1 MLAHYAATYSAYL
14 ERKKKEGKKPLSR
27 AEWEART
34 QGGKAAGPHPKG
46 NKPTKTWKKKYSPK
60 VESVMDDHAL
70 TDDDA
75 NQVREFKSDKP
86 SSGIPV
92 SPTQLMQRFL
102 AKAKPE
108 TRERMKGMTPA
119 EFMQM
124 LGAIMEDEEGAGKT
138 ASLRTRLIRLA
149 AANPELRADLLP
161 LLKEDAN
168 PASVDQNKPESYYGL
183 APRGIQASRP
193 LGPGVHLIE
202 DLSVLGPNFRLVF
215 RELGGDFLGSEQVPG
230 YYLDLGGI
238 LKLVYR
244 TPKMT
249 PAGEV
254 QAKNTIT
261 KLLTMMAKQAGTLHY
276 DGDTAL
282 DKVYAMTDLLAEVK
296 RALPSGKGRAPE
308 VQAVQ
313 KALPP
318 LEDFVKTLPSSKQ
331 GSGFRTAKLMA
342 RQESI
347 LQKYMASVAASG
359 DRAATGWDELPDGV
373 RAALRRIKDQETLWM
388 DVDRWF
394 MDNAPARGF
403 RWATHRRA

>member
-1 MLAHYAATYSAYL
+1 MLTHYAATYSAYL

-46 NKPTKTWKKKYSPK
+46 NKPAKTWKKKYSPK
-60 VESVMDDHAL
+60 VESVMDNHAL

-183 APRGIQASRP
+183 APRGSTKTAGHDALVDYLLNGFEHTESLEEAAQELERLGVPKNKALQVAEDWGMSPKSGGVFATERLVRNILSKYGVRVASRT
-193 LGPGVHLIE
+193 LGPGVHLI
-202 DLSVLGPNFRLVF
+202 
-215 RELGGDFLGSEQVPG
+215 
-230 YYLDLGGI
+230 
-238 LKLVYR
+238 
-244 TPKMT
+244 
-249 PAGEV
+249 
-254 QAKNTIT
+254 
-261 KLLTMMAKQAGTLHY
+261 
-276 DGDTAL
+276 
-282 DKVYAMTDLLAEVK
+282 
-296 RALPSGKGRAPE
+296 
-308 VQAVQ
+308 
-313 KALPP
+313 
-318 LEDFVKTLPSSKQ
+318 
-331 GSGFRTAKLMA
+331 
-342 RQESI
+342 
-347 LQKYMASVAASG
+347 
-359 DRAATGWDELPDGV
+359 
-373 RAALRRIKDQETLWM
+373 
-388 DVDRWF
+388 
-394 MDNAPARGF
+394 
-403 RWATHRRA
+403 

>member
-34 QGGKAAGPHPKG
+34 QGGTAAGPHPKG

-60 VESVMDDHAL
+60 VETVMDNHAL

-75 NQVREFKSDKP
+75 DQVREFKSDKP
-86 SSGIPV
+86 SSGIPAT
-92 SPTQLMQRFL
+92 PAQLMQRFL

-108 TRERMKGMTPA
+108 TRERMKGMSPA

-168 PASVDQNKPESYYGL
+168 PASLDQNRPESYYGL
-183 APRGIQASRP
+183 APRGIQASRL

-215 RELGGDFLGSEQVPG
+215 RELGGDFFGSEQVPG
-230 YYLDLGGI
+230 YYLDLGGM

-244 TPKMT
+244 TPQMS
-249 PAGEV
+249 PAGE
-254 QAKNTIT
+254 AKAKGTIT
-261 KLLTMMAKQAGTLHY
+261 KLLAMMGKQASGT
-276 DGDTAL
+276 
-282 DKVYAMTDLLAEVK
+282 
-296 RALPSGKGRAPE
+296 
-308 VQAVQ
+308 
-313 KALPP
+313 
-318 LEDFVKTLPSSKQ
+318 
-331 GSGFRTAKLMA
+331 RTAKLMA
-342 RQESI
+342 RQEAI
-347 LQKYMASVAASG
+347 LQKYMEAAVTMGS
-359 DRAATGWDELPDGV
+359 RAATGWDELPDGV

-394 MDNAPARGF
+394 MDNAPPHKL